1 MSVGNCAEL
10 FYARSSSIHIAT
22 ANVRTT
28 PTPWTLQVG

>member
-10 FYARSSSIHIAT
+10 FCVQRNFIRIAT